1 MMSVVDDVISF
12 CRMFSS
18 FEREEICCGTVSSA
32 QCVLLQTL
40 LEGEWDV
47 SSLAS
52 HTRVT
57 KGAMT
62 RLVDGLEARDW
73 VTRAKAEDDARRVL
87 VGLTA
92 GGRKEAKRLNAL
104 TERSIATVFER
115 IPREDR
121 DTVIRSVRLLRKAAE
136 ETRRQLD
143 CC

>member
-1 MMSVVDDVISF
+1 MSSVVEDVIAF

-18 FEREEICCGTVSSA
+18 FEREEICCGTVSPA

-40 LEGEWDV
+40 LDGEWDV
-47 SSLAS
+47 SSLAA

-62 RLVDGLEARDW
+62 RLLDGLEARGW
-73 VTRAKAEDDARRVL
+73 VTRAKAEEDARRV
-87 VGLTA
+87 VIALTA
-92 GGRKEAKRLNAL
+92 SGRKEAKRLGML

-115 IPREDR
+115 IPSEER
-121 DTVIRSVRLLRKAAE
+121 DKVVHSIRLLRLAAE
-136 ETRRQLD
+136 ETRQHLD

>member
-1 MMSVVDDVISF
+1 MTSVANDVIAF

-40 LEGEWDV
+40 LDGEWDV
-47 SSLAS
+47 SGLAA

-62 RLVDGLEARDW
+62 RLVDGLEARGW
-73 VTRAKAEDDARRVL
+73 VTRAKAEDDGRRV
-87 VGLTA
+87 VVRLTA
-92 GGRKEAKRLNAL
+92 SGQKEAKRLVVL
-104 TERSIATVFER
+104 TERSIATVFEQ
-115 IPREDR
+115 IPREER
-121 DTVIRSVRLLRKAAE
+121 EKVVRSIRLLRIAAE
-136 ETRRQLD
+136 ETRNRFD

>member
-1 MMSVVDDVISF
+1 MSSVVEDVIAF

-18 FEREEICCGTVSSA
+18 FEREEICCGTVSPA

-40 LEGEWDV
+40 TDGEWDV

-62 RLVDGLEARDW
+62 RLVDGLQSRDW
-73 VTRAKAEDDARRVL
+73 VIREKAEDDARRVL
-87 VGLTA
+87 ISLTPA
-92 GGRKEAKRLNAL
+92 GKKEAQRLRAL
-104 TERSIATVFER
+104 TEKSIAAILKG
-115 IPREDR
+115 IPKPDR
-121 DTVIRSVRLLRKAAE
+121 PQVIRSLTLLRKSAE
-136 ETRRQLD
+136 QTRTQLD

>member
-1 MMSVVDDVISF
+1 MSSVVEDVIAF

-18 FEREEICCGTVSSA
+18 FEREEICCGTVSAA

-47 SSLAS
+47 SALAA

-62 RLVDGLEARDW
+62 RLVDGLESRSW
-73 VTRAKAEDDARRVL
+73 VTRDKAEDDARRVL
-87 VGLTA
+87 ISLTPA
-92 GGRKEAKRLNAL
+92 GKKEALRLRAL
-104 TERSIATVFER
+104 TERSIATILDR
-115 IPREDR
+115 IPKSARPQ
-121 DTVIRSVRLLRKAAE
+121 VIKSLQILRTAAE
-136 ETRRQLD
+136 QTRTHLD

>member
-1 MMSVVDDVISF
+1 MTSVFDDVIAF

-47 SSLAS
+47 SGLAV

-62 RLVDGLEARDW
+62 RLVDGLEARGW
-73 VTRAKAEDDARRVL
+73 VTRKKADDDARRVI
-87 VGLTA
+87 VALTA
-92 GGRKEAKRLNAL
+92 AGRKEAKRLSAL
-104 TERSIATVFER
+104 TERSIATVFDR
-115 IPREDR
+115 IPKGER
-121 DTVIRSVRLLRKAAE
+121 DAVMRSIRLLRLAAE
-136 ETRRQLD
+136 ETRQQLD

>member
-1 MMSVVDDVISF
+1 MSTLVNDVIAF

-18 FEREEICCGTVSSA
+18 FEREEICCGTVTPA

-40 LEGEWDV
+40 TEGEWDV

-62 RLVDGLEARDW
+62 RLIDGPEARGW
-73 VTRAKAEDDARRVL
+73 LTREKDEKDARRVL
-87 VGLTA
+87 ISLTKS
-92 GGRKEAKRLNAL
+92 GEKEAARLNEL
-104 TERSIATVFER
+104 TERSIATLFER
-115 IPREDR
+115 IPRGER
-121 DTVIRSVRLLRKAAE
+121 EQVARSIHLLRQAAE
-136 ETRRQLD
+136 ETRNQLD

>member
-92 GGRKEAKRLNAL
+92 GGRKDAKRLNAL

-115 IPREDR
+115 IPKEDR

>member
-1 MMSVVDDVISF
+1 MSTLVNDVIAF

-18 FEREEICCGTVSSA
+18 FEREEICCGTVTPA

-40 LEGEWDV
+40 TEGEWDV

-62 RLVDGLEARDW
+62 RLIDGLEARGW
-73 VTRAKAEDDARRVL
+73 LTREKDEKDARRVL
-87 VGLTA
+87 ISLTKS
-92 GGRKEAKRLNAL
+92 GEKEAARLNEL
-104 TERSIATVFER
+104 TERSIATLFER
-115 IPREDR
+115 IPRGER
-121 DTVIRSVRLLRKAAE
+121 EQVARSIHLLRQAAE
-136 ETRRQLD
+136 ETRNQLD

>member
-1 MMSVVDDVISF
+1 MSSVVEDVIAF

-18 FEREEICCGTVSSA
+18 FEREEICCGTVSPA

-40 LEGEWDV
+40 TDGEWDV

-62 RLVDGLEARDW
+62 RLVDGLQSRDW
-73 VTRAKAEDDARRVL
+73 VVREKAEDDARRVL
-87 VGLTA
+87 ISLTPP
-92 GGRKEAKRLNAL
+92 GKKEAQRLRAL
-104 TERSIATVFER
+104 TEKSIAAILKG
-115 IPREDR
+115 IPKPDR
-121 DTVIRSVRLLRKAAE
+121 PQVIRSLTLLRKSAE
-136 ETRRQLD
+136 QTRTQLD